1 MKIDIIHSF
10 KSRLLL
16 HMLIGLIFIVI
27 SIIPGGFNKWLDN
40 NFLDILFKIR
50 GSRQLSDRILFIFIG
65 QEDVNQL
72 GNWPLTRDYYA
83 YLTHKL
89 KEAGAKA
96 IGFDILFQNPDRE
109 YPEYDQMLSA
119 FFREA
124 GNVCLPMTFE
134 RILPIAQ
141 NHRTTYS
148 GENPDFPFPLLQ
160 KAVAGIGFS
169 NFQSEVVIR
178 EVPLIV
184 THQDCTFLSF
194 GVELARLYLDGP
206 EPPKIEPDKIQIFDQ
221 SGNLINI
228 PVSIS
233 GNIKLNH
240 FGTIHDLK
248 SMSMIDLLK
257 SNKYDSQIL
266 DKLIIVG
273 VTKPGISILKA
284 TPLSPIL
291 PATLIHATVAENII
305 MQNYLR
311 NLNQIFTWFI
321 LLISALLPL
330 GIWKISHNKLKILLI
345 ISTPILYWVVVSIL
359 FSQKYLI
366 MPLFYPTLAFMIANI
381 PLYLVDRK
389 KHLLKHTSM
398 RNLLQ
403 DQVRQKEAE
412 LKEAKSKLMESQRL
426 LLDKDR
432 HSEELLHLAD
442 EREKAIL
449 KLESELRDLHVYLT
463 PEKPLSLKE
472 FDDIIYSQD
481 SKIREVLDLVDRIR
495 SNDIPVLIIG
505 ETGSGKEL
513 IARAIH
519 KTSLRKEKQFIA
531 INCGALTETLLE
543 SELFGHEKG
552 SFTGAYTRR
561 RGRFEMANGGTIF
574 LDEISETSAAF
585 QAKLLRV
592 LQEGTFERVGGE
604 QTIQVDVRIIA
615 ASNQDLSAAI
625 EKGEFRSDLFYR
637 LNGFPIKIPSL
648 RERVNDIP
656 LLSSHFLQK
665 YENSFV
671 NSISD
676 QAMTVLKSHKWPGNV
691 RELENTI
698 RRAAIIARSE
708 NRDMI
713 RLTDLPEE
721 IWKESTF
728 DTVNQ
733 IYQPFEIQMLEIL
746 RSFKF
751 SHAAISK
758 TAKVLGNKDRGTIT
772 EHLRGICFKEVV
784 QANYDIFA
792 AAKKMSSS
800 KDEEINKRIEN
811 KIRGYINN
819 LYPLPD
825 LSGLDHSEISLL
837 SQFKG
842 LPQKYHPFLIQLI
855 YHLQTKKA

>member
-1 MKIDIIHSF
+1 MKIDILHSF
-10 KSRLLL
+10 KSRLVLL
-16 HMLIGLIFIVI
+16 ILIALSIITI
-27 SIIPGGFNKWLDN
+27 SILPGGFNKWLDN
-40 NFLDILFKIR
+40 ILLDIQFKIR
-50 GSRQLSDRILFIFIG
+50 GPRQLSDEIIFIFIG
-65 QEDVNQL
+65 QEDINQL
-72 GNWPLTRDYYA
+72 GNWPITRDYYA

-89 KEAGAKA
+89 KAVGAKA
-96 IGFDILFQNPDRE
+96 IGFDILFQSPDRE

-119 FFREA
+119 FFQEA

-134 RILPIAQ
+134 RIFRISQ
-141 NHRTTYS
+141 NSQKAYS
-148 GENPDFPFPLLQ
+148 GEHPAFPFALLQ

-169 NFQSEVVIR
+169 NFQSEAIIR
-178 EVPLIV
+178 EVPLMA
-184 THQDCTFLSF
+184 TQQDCTFLSF
-194 GVELARLYLDGP
+194 GVELARLYLN
-206 EPPKIEPDKIQIFDQ
+206 ESKPPRIEPDRIQIIDQ
-221 SGNLINI
+221 SGNFVNI
-228 PVSIS
+228 PLSNN

-240 FGTIHDLK
+240 FGTIHDLN
-248 SMSMIDLLK
+248 SMSIVDLLK
-257 SNKYDSQIL
+257 SNEFDKQVL

-284 TPLSPIL
+284 TPLSPVL

-305 MQNYLR
+305 KQNYLR
-311 NLNQIFTWFI
+311 NVSIFFQWLI
-321 LLISALLPL
+321 LLIFALLPL
-330 GIWKISHNKLKILLI
+330 GIWKISHHRLRILLI
-345 ISTPILYWVVVSIL
+345 VSMPIFYWIIASIL

-366 MPLFYPTLAFMIANI
+366 MPLFYPTLLFIIANI

-389 KHLLKHTSM
+389 ENLLKHTSM
-398 RNLLQ
+398 RYLLQ
-403 DQVRQKEAE
+403 DQVRQKATE
-412 LKEAKSKLMESQRL
+412 LKDAKNKLKEYQHL
-426 LLDKDR
+426 LVDKDR
-432 HSEELLHLAD
+432 HSEELLRLAG
-442 EREKAIL
+442 EREKSIL
-449 KLESELRDLHVYLT
+449 KLETELRDLHAYLI
-463 PEKPLSLKE
+463 PERPHSLEE

-481 SKIREVLDLVDRIR
+481 SKLREVLDLVDRIR
-495 SNDIPVLIIG
+495 SDDIPVLIIG

-519 KTSLRKEKQFIA
+519 KTSLRREKQFIA

-592 LQEGTFERVGGE
+592 LQEGSFERVGGE
-604 QTIQVDVRIIA
+604 QAIQVNVRIIA
-615 ASNQDLSAAI
+615 ASNQDLSTAI

-648 RERVNDIP
+648 KERVNDIP
-656 LLSSHFLQK
+656 FLSHHFLQK
-665 YENSFV
+665 YEHSLVQN
-671 NSISD
+671 ISD
-676 QAMTVLKSHKWPGNV
+676 QAMTVLKSHKWPGNI

-721 IWKESTF
+721 IWKEKTS

-751 SHAAISK
+751 SHAAISQ

-772 EHLRGICFKEVV
+772 EHLRGICFKEVI
-784 QANYDIFA
+784 QANFDFYA
-792 AAKKMSSS
+792 TAKKMSSS
-800 KDEEINKRIEN
+800 DDKETNQRVEK
-811 KIRGYINN
+811 KIKGYINN

-825 LSGLDHSEISLL
+825 LSGLDQSEISLL

-855 YHLQTKKA
+855 CHLQSKKA